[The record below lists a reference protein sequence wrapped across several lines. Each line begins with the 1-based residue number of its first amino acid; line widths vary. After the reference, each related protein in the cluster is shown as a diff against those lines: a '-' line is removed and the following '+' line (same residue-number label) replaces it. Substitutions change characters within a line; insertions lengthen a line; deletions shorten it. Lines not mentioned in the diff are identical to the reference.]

1 MPTRRAC
8 DGAIAIGGDT
18 PAESYWVFDK
28 VLNAAR
34 QSGVQ
39 AIHPGYGFLSENPA
53 FAAACEAS
61 GITFIGL
68 SSQTI
73 QAIGDKVAAK
83 RLVSSI
89 GVPVLQGYDADD
101 QSIETLVNEAKRI
114 GFPIMIKAAAGG
126 GGHGIRLVHHPKEL
140 NDGLR
145 SAVSEA
151 KATFGDAVISG
162 ARADRAAP
170 Y

>member
-8 DGAIAIGGDT
+8 NGAIAIGGDT

-28 VLNAAR
+28 VLYAAR
-34 QSGVQ
+34 QSAAQ

-61 GITFIGL
+61 GITFISP

-73 QAIGDKVAAK
+73 NA
-83 RLVSSI
+83 I
-89 GVPVLQGYDADD
+89 GVPVLQGYYADNH
-101 QSIETLVNEAKRI
+101 SIETLVSEAKRI
-114 GFPIMIKAAAGG
+114 GYPIMIKAAAGG
-126 GGHGIRLVHHPKEL
+126 GGRGIRLVHHPKEL

-145 SAVSEA
+145 SAASEA
-151 KATFGDAVISG
+151 KATFDDAVISG